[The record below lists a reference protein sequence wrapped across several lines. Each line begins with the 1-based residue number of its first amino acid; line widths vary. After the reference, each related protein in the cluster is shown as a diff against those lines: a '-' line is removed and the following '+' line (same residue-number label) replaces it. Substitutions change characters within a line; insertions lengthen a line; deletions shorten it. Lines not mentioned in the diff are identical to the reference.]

1 MYNECCKW
9 KASLLQYQNQH
20 WLQLKSCG
28 SFPSL
33 SDHWFNFGIWNS
45 HFKIALL
52 NYLIFLQDFWFTDE
66 LFFAQKSQKIY
77 PVSASD
83 KTFLLSC
90 IKVYSC
96 PILTFSFSTFTFLP
110 FHFFLFKKNNSST
123 HNKYIDPTMQ
133 LLFSRLVLQQCS
145 HIGGGCF
152 CFTSMST

>member
-20 WLQLKSCG
+20 WLQLKSYG
-28 SFPSL
+28 SFTLL
-33 SDHWFNFGIWNS
+33 SDHWFNFRIRNS
-45 HFKIALL
+45 HFK
-52 NYLIFLQDFWFTDE
+52 NCTGE
-66 LFFAQKSQKIY
+66 LFDFSPRFLIYRWNILAPKSQLIY

-90 IKVYSC
+90 IKVHSC
-96 PILTFSFSTFTFLP
+96 PILTFSFLTFTSLP
-110 FHFFLFKKNNSST
+110 FNFFLFKKNNSST
-123 HNKYIDPTMQ
+123 HNKYIDPIMQ
-133 LLFSRLVLQQCS
+133 LLFSRLVLQQFS